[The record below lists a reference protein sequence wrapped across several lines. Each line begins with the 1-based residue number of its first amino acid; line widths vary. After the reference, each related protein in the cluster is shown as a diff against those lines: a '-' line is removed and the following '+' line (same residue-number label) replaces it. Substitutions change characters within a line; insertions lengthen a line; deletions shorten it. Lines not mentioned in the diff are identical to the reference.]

1 MAGFEATAQE
11 QQVIKAVFAR
21 ADTQDLGVVTG
32 DEAVKVFA
40 GSALP
45 PATLGE
51 IWQLSD
57 TENNGFLTE
66 TGLGIALRLIGWAQA
81 GEAPK
86 KDLIGRVGPL
96 PTIKGIPIPGV
107 SSNPGSPMPRSPPPS
122 LPARPVMPP
131 LTPEDR
137 QKFLRMFFQSGPANG
152 LLSGD
157 KARDLFVRSKLP
169 TEKLSQIWHLA
180 DTHERGALD
189 STDFIIGMFLIQAV
203 MTGQLQI
210 LPSGLPAGL
219 YEQASGGA
227 PRPSIGSPIQAQFTG
242 TSNSSRT
249 APGYPQR
256 AASPI
261 RTQYT
266 GQGPLEPQYTGT
278 QPRIAPQYTGQS
290 QFSRPPAPPPPVRP
304 QVTGQPFAIPQVPPF
319 AQPKWDV
326 TQEEKA
332 KSDQFFAGLD
342 PQGRGF
348 IEGDVAV
355 NFMVQSKLPEAILA
369 QVWDLSDLNKDGK
382 LTRDGFAVAMHLI
395 NGKLAGRDIPNELP
409 PSLIP
414 PSFRGAA
421 PVPAAP
427 TQSETLRDLW
437 SLDEPVQTPTP
448 PTSAPVPAPAPA
460 PIQTQVPPKPQRN
473 LFDDDED
480 DEVLSP
486 TTAAATATSPAPPN
500 GTTSIEIANV
510 QNQLQSTQRALDSTT
525 AARQAASASADASA
539 AELASLKEQLARA
552 AASRVT
558 EETHLNEIRAR
569 KAAQDAEL
577 AQVREELIRAESEV
591 SAIRL
596 ERGEL
601 ETSLLRDKEEL
612 RGVQKKVREISEE
625 TERAKGEVEKFKRE
639 ARQVKGLLA
648 IAKKQLGT
656 AEGEKQ
662 KVEKEGEDARN
673 ETEEARQELEDVE
686 RRVALGETAEPSI
699 VAPVPTVPAIPTVP
713 TVNGAALPLSPQSTG
728 FGADRL
734 SPAQVELP
742 ASRSVTPAVPVPQR
756 TGSTNPFDR
765 LRGMSASSGA
775 GALPF
780 ADVPSAASPFST
792 TPFGSN
798 PTSPTVTSPFGAPEG
813 ISSPFG
819 IPPVAGA
826 AAAAGTGSG
835 ASAFDAVFGDASAF
849 GEGHK
854 NDDSTSNIVAG
865 TKADATPKPPPPAP
879 IAEPSTHGLADDE
892 DPFGM
897 GDDKF
902 EDEGVKEETNIK
914 EDEKHK
920 TSIEQDK
927 PTPRASIEE
936 PKQAPTPRPVGE
948 SKDKDEDPALAAAA
962 SQFHALSAQ
971 NSPNNQDLPP
981 LTELEPQDDDSD
993 SDDEPLDKTAKRL
1006 TLKQGDVGT
1015 APLGGVDS
1023 GVGAGASAGA
1033 GAASIA
1039 PAGAGV
1045 GDTGSAPAP
1054 APSTSAFNNVFGLAS
1069 ATPAPAP
1076 TSAPA
1081 PVPAPAATGASAF
1094 DEAFKSRFSSNQE
1107 ETKSSGFSFQNSFDD
1122 NFDFASATSK
1132 DKDTNTN
1139 STPTVPGGFSF
1150 DDAFGTSSVT
1160 SNGTGNGTTS
1170 KGVSFDEAFG
1180 ISSKSDTGSA
1190 KPSFDAFASS
1200 SFTAPAPARSS
1211 IPAPEPVPV
1220 PAPVH
1225 APATAS
1231 TMSRPSP
1238 PTSPTSASVR
1248 SGSARASPPRSSKR
1262 SESPRAQ
1269 ARTQLSP
1276 PPEPTQRHSKFGIH
1290 LPFGRSK
1297 TTKDKNKG
1305 KKGKEQIPDMPA
1317 PPAAVPSGATSG
1329 TPAVEDDVEAVKT
1342 LCGMGFTR
1350 SQAVNALETHG
1361 YDVQRALNS
1370 LLGGS

>member
-107 SSNPGSPMPRSPPPS
+107 SSNPGSPMPVRPPS

-304 QVTGQPFAIPQVPPF
+304 QVTGQPFAIPQAPPF

-348 IEGDVAV
+348 IEGDVACQLYGP
-355 NFMVQSKLPEAILA
+355 VQASRGDSCPSL
-369 QVWDLSDLNKDGK
+369 
-382 LTRDGFAVAMHLI
+382 
-395 NGKLAGRDIPNELP
+395 LAGRDIPNELP
-409 PSLIP
+409 PSLIRQAQGSGP
-414 PSFRGAA
+414 A
-421 PVPAAP
+421 PAAP
-427 TQSETLRDLW
+427 AQSETLRDLW

-448 PTSAPVPAPAPA
+448 PTSAPVPAPAPH
-460 PIQTQVPPKPQRN
+460 PHPFKHKYLVTKPQRN

-686 RRVALGETAEPSI
+686 RRVALGETPNRPSSR
-699 VAPVPTVPAIPTVP
+699 PSQRPSYPDRPDRQR
-713 TVNGAALPLSPQSTG
+713 GCSSPQ
-728 FGADRL
+728 
-734 SPAQVELP
+734 
-742 ASRSVTPAVPVPQR
+742 PAVHRVRRRQAVPCPGRAARFALRDARVPRKQR
-756 TGSTNPFDR
+756 
-765 LRGMSASSGA
+765 RGCVTVC
-775 GALPF
+775 
-780 ADVPSAASPFST
+780 DVPSAASPFST

-819 IPPVAGA
+819 IPPAAG

-854 NDDSTSNIVAG
+854 NDDSTSNIVAE

-936 PKQAPTPRPVGE
+936 PKQAPPP
-948 SKDKDEDPALAAAA
+948 D
-962 SQFHALSAQ
+962 QSAK
-971 NSPNNQDLPP
+971 DLPP

-1023 GVGAGASAGA
+1023 GSAGTGA

-1045 GDTGSAPAP
+1045 GDTG
-1054 APSTSAFNNVFGLAS
+1054 

-1076 TSAPA
+1076 ASAPA

-1094 DEAFKSRFSSNQE
+1094 DEAFKSFSSNQE

-1190 KPSFDAFASS
+1190 KPS
-1200 SFTAPAPARSS
+1200 SS

-1238 PTSPTSASVR
+1238 PTSPTSAS
-1248 SGSARASPPRSSKR
+1248 GPSKDTA
-1262 SESPRAQ
+1262 EPA
-1269 ARTQLSP
+1269 
-1276 PPEPTQRHSKFGIH
+1276 PEPTQRHSKFGIH

>member
-86 KDLIGRVGPL
+86 KDLIGRGECQSDGHPTRAHTAQSARSRRSRESRSQASPPTQALLCPVRPLRHSPHGP
-96 PTIKGIPIPGV
+96 
-107 SSNPGSPMPRSPPPS
+107 SCPRSPPKTDKS
-122 LPARPVMPP
+122 FSACSSRVDLPMATRHATYSSDPNFQPKNSA
-131 LTPEDR
+131 
-137 QKFLRMFFQSGPANG
+137 KFGQ
-152 LLSGD
+152 
-157 KARDLFVRSKLP
+157 
-169 TEKLSQIWHLA
+169 HLA

-304 QVTGQPFAIPQVPPF
+304 QVTGQPFAIPQAPPF

-421 PVPAAP
+421 PAPAAP
-427 TQSETLRDLW
+427 AQTVCAGETLRDLW

-460 PIQTQVPPKPQRN
+460 PAPVQTQTPRKSNALQSIPILTFTLAKPQRN

-648 IAKKQLGT
+648 IAKKQ
-656 AEGEKQ
+656 
-662 KVEKEGEDARN
+662 
-673 ETEEARQELEDVE
+673 
-686 RRVALGETAEPSI
+686 
-699 VAPVPTVPAIPTVP
+699 
-713 TVNGAALPLSPQSTG
+713 
-728 FGADRL
+728 
-734 SPAQVELP
+734 
-742 ASRSVTPAVPVPQR
+742 
-756 TGSTNPFDR
+756 
-765 LRGMSASSGA
+765 RG
-775 GALPF
+775 
-780 ADVPSAASPFST
+780 
-792 TPFGSN
+792 
-798 PTSPTVTSPFGAPEG
+798 
-813 ISSPFG
+813 
-819 IPPVAGA
+819 
-826 AAAAGTGSG
+826 
-835 ASAFDAVFGDASAF
+835 
-849 GEGHK
+849 
-854 NDDSTSNIVAG
+854 
-865 TKADATPKPPPPAP
+865 
-879 IAEPSTHGLADDE
+879 
-892 DPFGM
+892 
-897 GDDKF
+897 
-902 EDEGVKEETNIK
+902 
-914 EDEKHK
+914 
-920 TSIEQDK
+920 
-927 PTPRASIEE
+927 R
-936 PKQAPTPRPVGE
+936 
-948 SKDKDEDPALAAAA
+948 
-962 SQFHALSAQ
+962 
-971 NSPNNQDLPP
+971 
-981 LTELEPQDDDSD
+981 
-993 SDDEPLDKTAKRL
+993 AKRD
-1006 TLKQGDVGT
+1006 G
-1015 APLGGVDS
+1015 
-1023 GVGAGASAGA
+1023 
-1033 GAASIA
+1033 
-1039 PAGAGV
+1039 
-1045 GDTGSAPAP
+1045 
-1054 APSTSAFNNVFGLAS
+1054 
-1069 ATPAPAP
+1069 
-1076 TSAPA
+1076 
-1081 PVPAPAATGASAF
+1081 
-1094 DEAFKSRFSSNQE
+1094 R
-1107 ETKSSGFSFQNSFDD
+1107 
-1122 NFDFASATSK
+1122 
-1132 DKDTNTN
+1132 
-1139 STPTVPGGFSF
+1139 
-1150 DDAFGTSSVT
+1150 
-1160 SNGTGNGTTS
+1160 
-1170 KGVSFDEAFG
+1170 
-1180 ISSKSDTGSA
+1180 
-1190 KPSFDAFASS
+1190 
-1200 SFTAPAPARSS
+1200 
-1211 IPAPEPVPV
+1211 
-1220 PAPVH
+1220 
-1225 APATAS
+1225 
-1231 TMSRPSP
+1231 
-1238 PTSPTSASVR
+1238 
-1248 SGSARASPPRSSKR
+1248 GSARV
-1262 SESPRAQ
+1262 
-1269 ARTQLSP
+1269 
-1276 PPEPTQRHSKFGIH
+1276 
-1290 LPFGRSK
+1290 GR
-1297 TTKDKNKG
+1297 
-1305 KKGKEQIPDMPA
+1305 
-1317 PPAAVPSGATSG
+1317 
-1329 TPAVEDDVEAVKT
+1329 
-1342 LCGMGFTR
+1342 C
-1350 SQAVNALETHG
+1350 
-1361 YDVQRALNS
+1361 
-1370 LLGGS
+1370 